1 MPLAPTLASPHAATA
16 AVLLA
21 AGAHWPVLAPTLGAC
36 IAIIAAILRAAAR
49 GKLHL
54 PGYIGLAILAF
65 VASVTFGKLSGAHGI
80 AGSFVG
86 VLLSVA
92 CFLSISAG
100 VGSVLALAFYRD
112 PPEPPPDPPAA

>member
-1 MPLAPTLASPHAATA
+1 MPLAHTLASPHAAA
-16 AVLLA
+16 AA
-21 AGAHWPVLAPTLGAC
+21 ALVAVVANWAVLAPTLAAC
-36 IAIIAAILRAAAR
+36 LAIIIAIPRAAAR
-49 GKLHL
+49 SKLHL

-65 VASVTFGKLSGAHGI
+65 LASVTFGKLSGAHRI

-86 VLLSVA
+86 VVLSLA

-112 PPEPPPDPPAA
+112 PPEPPAA